1 MDTIN
6 NKLLPKHWASGFD
19 SVILRGIN
27 TEWKDRTEFAYLF
40 CGTNLLSMRHGRVK
54 HDSREEIMVDG
65 DINPAMPVWH
75 ISLVPNVGQS
85 QLYPLSSTRMLRK
98 ISIGNYAYFT
108 RPLTKR
114 KIAECHGVK
123 LLDGVNLLDMYIGI
137 EHSVMSFIDRFS
149 GNTGLILRFVNEA
162 RLWQDCINDGAKYYE
177 PVTDDVKS
185 NNFIQYN
192 PLAVPRGTNP
202 YDSITIGDIA
212 WNFLTRCAQ
221 AICEYAISEISAKGF
236 KMRYPLHYVTTGVY
250 ENIEHPLLKIRTGKY
265 RELLDFLH
273 TAHAESH
280 SFYARLA
287 PSFLREV
294 GIYPIA

>member
-1 MDTIN
+1 MRTCEN
-6 NKLLPKHWASGFD
+6 MTMSSKFFPKHWASGFD
-19 SVILRGIN
+19 SVLWRGAN
-27 TEWKDRTEFAYLF
+27 TELKYRTDIAYFF
-40 CGTNLLSMRHGRVK
+40 CGPNLLSISHGRVK
-54 HDSREEIMVDG
+54 HDHREEIIVDG
-65 DINPAMPVWH
+65 DIIPALPVWH

-85 QLYPLSSTRMLRK
+85 QLYPLSATRMLRK
-98 ISIGNYAYFT
+98 ISIGNYAYFA

-123 LLDGVNLLDMYIGI
+123 LLDMYIGI
-137 EHSVMSFIDRFS
+137 EDSAMSFIDRFS
-149 GNTGLILRFVNEA
+149 GNTGLILRFINEA
-162 RLWQDCINDGAKYYE
+162 RLWQDCIKDGAKYYE

-212 WNFLTRCAQ
+212 WNFLSRCAQ
-221 AICEYAISEISAKGF
+221 AICEYAIFEITTNGF
-236 KMRYPLHYVTTGVY
+236 KMKNPLHYVTTGVY

-265 RELLDFLH
+265 RELLEFLH
-273 TAHAESH
+273 TAHVESH

>member
-1 MDTIN
+1 MDIIS
-6 NKLLPKHWASGFD
+6 KLLPKHWASGFD
-19 SVILRGIN
+19 SVILRGTN
-27 TEWKDRTEFAYLF
+27 TEWKDRTEFAYSF
-40 CGTNLLSMRHGRVK
+40 CGPNMLSMLRGGVK
-54 HDSREEIMVDG
+54 HDLGEEIIVDR

-98 ISIGNYAYFT
+98 ISIGNYAYFA

-123 LLDGVNLLDMYIGI
+123 LLDDVKLLDMYIGI
-137 EHSVMSFIDRFS
+137 EHSAMSFIDNFS

-162 RLWQDCINDGAKYYE
+162 RLWKDCINDGAKYYE

-192 PLAVPRGTNP
+192 PLVVPRGTNP
-202 YDSITIGDIA
+202 YNSISIGDIA
-212 WNFLTRCAQ
+212 WNFLARCAQ
-221 AICEYAISEISAKGF
+221 AICEYAMSETATNGF
-236 KMRYPLHYVTTGVY
+236 KMRNPFHYVTTGVY
-250 ENIEHPLLKIRTGKY
+250 ENIEHPLLKIRAGKFK
-265 RELLDFLH
+265 ELLEFIH
-273 TAHAESH
+273 TAHVETH
-280 SFYARLA
+280 SFYCRLA
-287 PSFLREV
+287 LSFLREI

>member
-1 MDTIN
+1 MDTIS
-6 NKLLPKHWASGFD
+6 KLLPKHWASGFD
-19 SVILRGIN
+19 SVILRGTN
-27 TEWKDRTEFAYLF
+27 TEWKDRTEFAYSF
-40 CGTNLLSMRHGRVK
+40 CGPNMLSMLRGGVK
-54 HDSREEIMVDG
+54 HDLGEEIIVDR

-98 ISIGNYAYFT
+98 ISIGNYAYFA

-123 LLDGVNLLDMYIGI
+123 LLDDVKLLDMYIGI

-162 RLWQDCINDGAKYYE
+162 RLWKDCINDGAKYYE

-192 PLAVPRGTNP
+192 PLVVPRGTNP
-202 YDSITIGDIA
+202 YNSITIGDIA
-212 WNFLTRCAQ
+212 WNFLSRCAQ
-221 AICEYAISEISAKGF
+221 AVCEYAMSETATNGF
-236 KMRYPLHYVTTGVY
+236 KMRNPFHYVTTGVY
-250 ENIEHPLLKIRTGKY
+250 ENIEHPLLKIRAGKF
-265 RELLDFLH
+265 RELLEFIH
-273 TAHAESH
+273 TAQTETH
-280 SFYARLA
+280 SFYCRLA
-287 PSFLREV
+287 LSFLREI